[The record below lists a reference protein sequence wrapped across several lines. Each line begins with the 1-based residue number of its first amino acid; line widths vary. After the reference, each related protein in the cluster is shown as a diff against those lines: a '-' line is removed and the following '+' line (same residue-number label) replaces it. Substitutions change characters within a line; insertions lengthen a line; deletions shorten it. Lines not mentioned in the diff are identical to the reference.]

1 MAESAKLDC
10 SGTTFTSPNNLMT
23 SRSAIFNFLA
33 TWFNATSRMKKIIGE
48 TTGTRK
54 CSSFFSRSRKVFA
67 YEGVE
72 IIGCAE
78 FIETMPKVSNDVLDS
93 ANGRAKF
100 CPLQSEE
107 EKIVDF
113 FHVNY

>member
-10 SGTTFTSPNNLMT
+10 SGTTFTSSNNLMT

-48 TTGTRK
+48 TSGTRK
-54 CSSFFSRSRKVFA
+54 CSSFFSRSRNVFA

-113 FHVNY
+113 FM

>member
-1 MAESAKLDC
+1 
-10 SGTTFTSPNNLMT
+10 
-23 SRSAIFNFLA
+23 
-33 TWFNATSRMKKIIGE
+33 MKKIIGE
-48 TTGTRK
+48 TSGTRK
-54 CSSFFSRSRKVFA
+54 RSSVFSRGRNVFA
-67 YEGVE
+67 YQGVE

-113 FHVNY
+113 FM